1 MPFDYYEFTAKHHQT
16 ILAHSECISS
26 RMQLE
31 CSWNTV
37 GIFKNAVNVENALR
51 MPYECSW
58 IAARISWNNAC
69 RFCQSPVTLVPE

>member
-1 MPFDYYEFTAKHHQT
+1 MLFEYYEFTANPHQM

-37 GIFKNAVNVENALR
+37 GIFR
-51 MPYECSW
+51 MLSY
-58 IAARISWNNAC
+58 ISC
-69 RFCQSPVTLVPE
+69 